1 MKKNYMCQL
10 FWCLIF
16 TFTLFLKI
24 NAQSP
29 GDIAFI
35 AFNADGDDDFAIVAL
50 ADLAAN
56 STIYITDKESDGAG
70 GITSGEGTLTWFTGA
85 ATIKAG
91 TVIVFTDVNNDAN
104 PNFGVSVGLL
114 SETGAFS
121 IPASDKDGIIAFLGT
136 DDSTPTSFIAAIQ
149 IGNDASDLGPFDVDG
164 ITLTNTGLV
173 IGTSIIVMDSSASPD
188 GAIYNASR
196 SSQTSYNNYYSLLI
210 DDDSNWTN
218 VVNGDG
224 ETLLPFSSEAFTINT
239 TNWTGASSSVW
250 NLAGNWDNGVPT
262 SSSLATIPDVV
273 TSPTISSGTE
283 VLAGN
288 LTVNVSE
295 SLTINSNN
303 SITISG
309 LLTVNGSLNLNSSSS
324 LIIKG
329 TSIGNITYNRNLG
342 TTNWYMVSSPV
353 VGQTIVD
360 FYTNESP
367 DLGSGT
373 GNNQNVAIA
382 LYDNS
387 QTLVADRWTY
397 YTEGQVDGA
406 DGDDTTD
413 TFTSG
418 TGYSVK
424 MQASGDISFTGTMS
438 TDAVGVTITD
448 GTGGGGNAFN
458 LIGNP
463 YPSYI
468 PANTNA
474 DETNNI
480 LTVNTAS
487 LTENTL
493 WFWNQANNSYDQV
506 NQATG
511 SMFIAPS
518 QGFFVSSNGSNTF
531 NFTEAMQSHQSTDTF
546 QRSLSTRPEIQ
557 LFMTDGATTK
567 DADIFYINGTTTG
580 FDNGYDSSIFGGVSN
595 SFAIF
600 THVVANGTGRNL
612 GIQSLPTNNF
622 ENMIIPIGIKAA
634 NGTEITISATAS
646 NLPAGIK
653 VYLEDKDDHSFT
665 LLDSYSDFT
674 TTLTNDL
681 NGIGRFYLH
690 TTSNAL
696 STGNVTLEN
705 ISMYISSNNNLRI
718 VGVHRGNARVKIY
731 NILGKQVSN
740 ASFEG
745 RGVNDISLPNV
756 RAGVYIIQLETESG
770 TLNKKV
776 IIE

>member
-1 MKKNYMCQL
+1 MKKNYMYQL
-10 FWCLIF
+10 CWCLIF
-16 TFTLFLKI
+16 TFTLFFKI

-91 TVIVFTDVNNDAN
+91 TVIVFTDVNNDTN
-104 PNFGVSVGLL
+104 PNFGVSIGLL
-114 SETGAFS
+114 SETGGFS
-121 IPASDKDGIIAFLGT
+121 IPASTKDGIIAFLGT

-149 IGNDASDLGPFDVDG
+149 IGNDSSNLGPFDVDG

-239 TNWTGASSSVW
+239 TNWTGASSSAW
-250 NLAGNWDNGVPT
+250 DLAGNWDNGVPT
-262 SSSLATIPDVV
+262 SSSLANIPDVA
-273 TSPTISSGTE
+273 TSPIISSGTE

-295 SLTINSNN
+295 NLTINSNN

-309 LLTVNGSLNLNSSSS
+309 LLTVNGSLNLNASSS

-342 TTNWYMVSSPV
+342 TTNWYMVSSPL

-360 FYTNESP
+360 FYNNASP
-367 DLGSGT
+367 ALGSGT
-373 GNNQNVAIA
+373 GNAQNVAIA
-382 LYDNS
+382 PYDNS
-387 QTLVADRWTY
+387 QVLAANRWAY

-424 MQASGDISFTGTMS
+424 MQASGDISFTGTMP
-438 TDAVGVTITD
+438 TDPVGVAITD

-493 WFWNQANNSYDQV
+493 WFWNQATNSYDVV
-506 NQATG
+506 NQASATF
-511 SMFIAPS
+511 FIAPA
-518 QGFFVSSNGSNTF
+518 QAFFVSSNGSNTF

-546 QRSLSTRPEIQ
+546 QRSLSTRPEIKIE
-557 LFMTDGATTK
+557 MTDGSNSSK
-567 DADIFYINGTTTG
+567 IDILYLDDATTG
-580 FDNGYDSSIFGGVSN
+580 FDNGYDSSIFDGVSN
-595 SFAIF
+595 SFAIY
-600 THVVANGTGRNL
+600 TQAVSNGTGRNL

-622 ENMIIPIGIKAA
+622 ENMVIPVGIKAT
-634 NGTEITISATAS
+634 NGNEITISASAS
-646 NLPAGIK
+646 NLPAGIN
-653 VYLEDKDDHSFT
+653 VYLEDKDDDSFT
-665 LLDSYSDFT
+665 LLDSSSDFT
-674 TTLTNDL
+674 TTLANDL

-690 TTSNAL
+690 TTSSSLNIDD
-696 STGNVTLEN
+696 VTLEN
-705 ISMYISSNNNLRI
+705 ISMYTYSNNNLRI
-718 VGVHRGNARVKIY
+718 VGIQRGNARVKIY
-731 NILGKQVSN
+731 NILGKKVSN